1 LDAYKSGRG
10 RVVVR
15 GKTDI
20 ETIDEKSKRSAIII
34 KEVLIA
40 HYSISILI
48 SDVPT
53 FACYFFCFIFMHS
66 QRQACY
72 IIYVL
77 AQIPYQ
83 TNKATLVERI
93 AELVEEKASLFSTN

>member
-20 ETIDEKSKRSAIII
+20 ETIDEKSKRTAIII

-40 HYSISILI
+40 HYSFLILI

-53 FACYFFCFIFMHS
+53 FACY
-66 QRQACY
+66 Y
-72 IIYVL
+72 
-77 AQIPYQ
+77 
-83 TNKATLVERI
+83 N
-93 AELVEEKASLFSTN
+93 